1 MNVPGPTLHNR
12 HCYRTY
18 NETWNER
25 EMGKNDEKEREQVKI
40 NGKRRVSESRGV
52 RQSVRARAVAAMKML
67 CAI

>member
-25 EMGKNDEKEREQVKI
+25 EMGKNEEKGREQVKI
-40 NGKRRVSESRGV
+40 NGKREVSESRGV
-52 RQSVRARAVAAMKML
+52 RQSARAAGAMKML
-67 CAI
+67 CAIK

>member
-40 NGKRRVSESRGV
+40 NGKRAGECVT
-52 RQSVRARAVAAMKML
+52 QSARAVAAMKML
-67 CAI
+67 CAIK

>member
-1 MNVPGPTLHNR
+1 MPGPTLHNR

-40 NGKRRVSESRGV
+40 NGKRERGE
-52 RQSVRARAVAAMKML
+52 
-67 CAI
+67 